1 MRYISMSKKIVLLF
15 LVIASAFLFCGC
27 EEFREA
33 MEMDVTSDNP
43 MSEDYKPRFVVGVF
57 GMVQYPRATELEREI
72 DMPNGRSVWINTN
85 QSFSSRNLRG
95 CKVIARP
102 GNPDVCDLRFK
113 LDKRGRTIWEML
125 AGRFRGEAVVLA
137 VDGRGVG
144 KFIPEFPESNS
155 NWVTLRIGIDAY
167 TARGIV
173 KYAERN
179 YDYYNPDAGKWFE
192 WMFEK

>member
-1 MRYISMSKKIVLLF
+1 MFKKIVLLL
-15 LVIASAFLFCGC
+15 LVIGSACVFCGC

-33 MEMDVTSDNP
+33 MEMDVASENP

-57 GMVQYPRATELEREI
+57 GMVLYPRATELEREI

-85 QSFSSRNLRG
+85 QSFSSKNLRG

-113 LDKRGRTIWEML
+113 LDKRGRTVWEML

-144 KFIPEFPESNS
+144 KFIPEFPDSKS
-155 NWVTLRIGIDAY
+155 NWVTLRIGVDAY
-167 TARGIV
+167 TARGIA

>member
-1 MRYISMSKKIVLLF
+1 MFKKILVLLF
-15 LVIASAFLFCGC
+15 SVCAVCFFSGC

-33 MEMDVTSDNP
+33 MEMDVVSDNP
-43 MSEDYKPRFVVGVF
+43 MSEDYKPRFVLGVF
-57 GMVQYPRATELEREI
+57 GIVQYPRATELEREI

-85 QSFSSRNLRG
+85 QSFSSKNMRG

-102 GNPDVCDLRFK
+102 GNPDVCDLRIK

-125 AGRFRGEAVVLA
+125 AGRFRGEAVILA

-144 KFIPEFPESNS
+144 KFIPEFPDSNS
-155 NWVTLRIGIDAY
+155 NWVTLRVGIDSY
-167 TARGIV
+167 TARGIA

-179 YDYYNPDAGKWFE
+179 YDYYNPDAAKWFE

>member
-1 MRYISMSKKIVLLF
+1 MLKRCSLLF
-15 LVIASAFLFCGC
+15 TCVLALFFCCGC

-33 MEMDVTSDNP
+33 MELGGTSDNP
-43 MSEDYKPRFVVGVF
+43 MSEDYTARFVVGVF
-57 GMVQYPRATELEREI
+57 SEVQYPRATELEREI
-72 DMPNGRSVWINTN
+72 DMPNGRKVWINAN
-85 QSFSSRNLRG
+85 QSFSSKNMRG

-102 GNPDVCDLRFK
+102 GNPDVCDLRIK

-144 KFIPEFPESNS
+144 KFIPEFPDSNS
-155 NWVTLRIGIDAY
+155 NWVTLRVGIDAY
-167 TARGIV
+167 TARGIS

-179 YDYYNPDAGKWFE
+179 YDYYNPDAAKWFE